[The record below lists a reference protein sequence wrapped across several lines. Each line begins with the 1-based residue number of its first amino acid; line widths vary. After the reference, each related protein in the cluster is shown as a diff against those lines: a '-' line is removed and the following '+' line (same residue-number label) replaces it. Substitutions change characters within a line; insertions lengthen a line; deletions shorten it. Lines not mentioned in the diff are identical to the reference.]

1 MASFVELTIEQGAN
15 FSTDLDLRDSSGSLL
30 NISGYSVASQ
40 MRKSYYS
47 TSANNFTM
55 TITDGSAGQIT
66 MSMNSSNTSNIVP
79 GRYVYDILLRDG
91 QGVKTRIIEGIVT
104 VLPSVTR

>member
-47 TSANNFTM
+47 TSSNNFTM

-79 GRYVYDILLRDG
+79 GRYVYDILLTDG

>member
-15 FSTDLDLRDSSGSLL
+15 FSTILDLKDSSGALL

-47 TSANNFTM
+47 TSANNFVM
-55 TITDGSAGQIT
+55 TITDASSGQIT
-66 MSMNSSNTSNIVP
+66 MTMNSSNTSNIVP
-79 GRYVYDILLRDG
+79 GRYVYDILLTDNG
-91 QGVKTRIIEGIVT
+91 GVKTRIIEGIVN